1 MHKDLKLGLQ
11 SLVEKQG
18 RLFLMILTGGKKNR
32 ESSRP
37 ILILNI
43 GLSQWK
49 YKSNTFFS
57 SMICLNSVLNNQ
69 INYWYYLVPTATI
82 LIIFAVVPCGKQKRT
97 TAHYRY
103 TVSTIINL
111 K

>member
-32 ESSRP
+32 GSS

-69 INYWYYLVPTATI
+69 INYWYYL
-82 LIIFAVVPCGKQKRT
+82 LQLF
-97 TAHYRY
+97 
-103 TVSTIINL
+103 
-111 K
+111 